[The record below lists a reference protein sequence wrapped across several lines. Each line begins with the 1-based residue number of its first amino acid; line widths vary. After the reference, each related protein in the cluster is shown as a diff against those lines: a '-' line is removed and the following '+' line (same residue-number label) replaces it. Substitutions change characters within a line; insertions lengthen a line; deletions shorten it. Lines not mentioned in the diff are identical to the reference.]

1 MNKIL
6 ILILGLNV
14 NFYANSL
21 TTITKVASYS
31 HEVTLGKQLI
41 NISQKELSLQSK
53 NENIQSLFNI
63 ALNQNRVNYNE
74 FKYISNYNSL
84 EKGDL
89 LLLRCLKETSC
100 EVGKFVDI
108 MQKSELHQKIAY
120 KYPQASLGKLNKI
133 VGTLNENLM
142 NKYFTSSGWIKIE
155 GEVGS
160 NGIDGLFIKRNKD
173 RTIKE
178 ILIAESKYNK
188 SGLNDTKNGQQ
199 MTKQWIL
206 KKVENLQ
213 KKYPDNNDYLQIEK
227 FVNNDVYRSM
237 LWNLK
242 VENEKL
248 IFDLVKV
255 NDKFGKIEKVNLVGG
270 EKFKINQLNNSFIE
284 IKKPE
289 NQFQEKMINWY
300 TEELNSIKL

>member
-1 MNKIL
+1 
-6 ILILGLNV
+6 
-14 NFYANSL
+14 
-21 TTITKVASYS
+21 
-31 HEVTLGKQLI
+31 
-41 NISQKELSLQSK
+41 
-53 NENIQSLFNI
+53 
-63 ALNQNRVNYNE
+63 
-74 FKYISNYNSL
+74 
-84 EKGDL
+84 
-89 LLLRCLKETSC
+89 
-100 EVGKFVDI
+100 
-108 MQKSELHQKIAY
+108 
-120 KYPQASLGKLNKI
+120 
-133 VGTLNENLM
+133 
-142 NKYFTSSGWIKIE
+142 
-155 GEVGS
+155 
-160 NGIDGLFIKRNKD
+160 
-173 RTIKE
+173 
-178 ILIAESKYNK
+178 
-188 SGLNDTKNGQQ
+188 

-213 KKYPDNNDYLQIEK
+213 KRYPDNNDYLQIEK

-255 NDKFGKIEKVNLVGG
+255 NDKSGKIEKVNLVGG

>member
-1 MNKIL
+1 M
-6 ILILGLNV
+6 
-14 NFYANSL
+14 
-21 TTITKVASYS
+21 
-31 HEVTLGKQLI
+31 
-41 NISQKELSLQSK
+41 
-53 NENIQSLFNI
+53 
-63 ALNQNRVNYNE
+63 
-74 FKYISNYNSL
+74 
-84 EKGDL
+84 
-89 LLLRCLKETSC
+89 
-100 EVGKFVDI
+100 
-108 MQKSELHQKIAY
+108 
-120 KYPQASLGKLNKI
+120 I
-133 VGTLNENLM
+133 V
-142 NKYFTSSGWIKIE
+142 
-155 GEVGS
+155 
-160 NGIDGLFIKRNKD
+160 
-173 RTIKE
+173 
-178 ILIAESKYNK
+178 ESKYNK

-255 NDKFGKIEKVNLVGG
+255 NDKSGKIEKVNLVGG